1 MNLEI
6 LIEIEKQIVEKTV
19 HTLTNQGYFLSVWDG
34 EEFAIRRASDAKGVI
49 AAMMQTEEDTLRV
62 LDGEGKRVGFVY
74 FVYGNDGWDVICD
87 YSTALETTL
96 EPVFTLANRLEKQYG

>member
-6 LIEIEKQIVEKTV
+6 LIEIEQQIVEKTV
-19 HTLTNQGYFLSVWDG
+19 HTLIDQGYFLSVWDG
-34 EEFAIRRASDAKGVI
+34 NEFVTSRLSGSKSVI
-49 AAMMQTEEDTLRV
+49 AAMMQTDEDSLHV
-62 LDGEGKRVGFVY
+62 FDGKGKRVGVVC

-87 YSTALETTL
+87 YSNALKTTL